1 MMFSRKNGQPL
12 SEIEHIFQSIEMIL
26 STPIGSRVMRRN
38 FGSHLPRILGR
49 PLNPSTI
56 TAIYA
61 AANEAITTWEPRAEV
76 VATQIDLE
84 KAKAGIVNLRVILR
98 VEGETVESDVSIT

>member
-1 MMFSRKNGQPL
+1 MFSRRNGQPL

-26 STPIGSRVMRRN
+26 TTPIGSRVMRRN

-49 PLNPSTI
+49 PLNESTI

-61 AANEAITTWEPRAEV
+61 AANEAIATWEPRVEV

-84 KAKAGIVNLRVILR
+84 QEKAGIVNLRVIFKLQ
-98 VEGETVESDVSIT
+98 GETVEGDFSIT

>member
-1 MMFSRKNGQPL
+1 MFSRRNGQPL

-26 STPIGSRVMRRN
+26 TTPIGSRVMRRN

-49 PLNPSTI
+49 PLNESTI

-61 AANEAITTWEPRAEV
+61 AANEAIATWEPVSRSSRRRSIWSKRKRA
-76 VATQIDLE
+76 
-84 KAKAGIVNLRVILR
+84 
-98 VEGETVESDVSIT
+98 S

>member
-1 MMFSRKNGQPL
+1 MFDRHNGQPL
-12 SEIEHIFQSIEMIL
+12 SEIDHIFQSIEMIL
-26 STPIGSRVMRRN
+26 TTPIGSRVMRRN

-49 PLNPSTI
+49 PLNASTI

-61 AANEAITTWEPRAEV
+61 AANEAIATWEPRVEV

-84 KAKAGIVNLRVILR
+84 QAKAGIVNLKVIFKLQ
-98 VEGETVESDVSIT
+98 GETVEGDFSIT